1 MFDGES
7 QLLDELFAEQ
17 AARTPDATAVVFQDR
32 SLTYAELDAEADGL
46 ARLLAD
52 RGAGPER
59 LVALVLPRSE
69 RMVVAILA
77 VLKTGAGYVPV
88 DPEYPAERIGHVLED
103 SRPVLVLTE
112 EEVAGRVLGPAKDT
126 PVLLLDAPDVR
137 NRPAAPPAA
146 MPVRGPGS
154 RSPQNPAYVIYTS
167 GSTGRP
173 KGVVIPHSN
182 AVRLLG
188 STDAWYAFGEQDVWP
203 LFHSFAF
210 DVSVWELWGAL
221 LYGGRLVVVPQA
233 VTRSPRDFLR
243 LLVDERVT
251 VLNQTPSAFY
261 QLLAAERDEPELGD
275 RLALRRIVFAGE
287 ALDLGRLEEWY
298 ERHSDDAPVLVNMY
312 GITETTVHA
321 SYIALTRELAA
332 QAAGS
337 AIGTAI
343 PDLSFHVLDEG
354 LRPVAPGEQGE
365 LYVSGPGLARNYAN
379 RPDLTAE
386 RFVACP
392 FGVPGERMYRSG
404 DLVRR
409 AHDGSED
416 LEYVRRADDQ
426 VKLRGFRVELGEIEA
441 ALTREPT
448 IEQAAVVVRDD
459 LADERR
465 LVAYL
470 LPAPGRRVPSPSR
483 LRTLLAARLPS
494 YMIPAAFILLDAFPL
509 TTNGKLD
516 RRALPTPTRE
526 DSVDARLVA
535 PRTER
540 ERALAAVWSEV
551 LGLDEIG
558 VTDDFFALGGD
569 SLSAVRVLT
578 RVAAATGVELP
589 PRALFETPTI
599 ERLAVRA
606 ELADAHDGGPA
617 AGAIPAV
624 CGADE
629 APLSF
634 TQQRFW
640 IQHEADPGEVEY
652 NVHSALRV
660 QGALDTGA
668 LRAALRELAVRHE
681 PLRTTYYAAD
691 GQPSARVTPVADT
704 DVPLRLVDLSGLPR
718 HDLVSELE
726 RVLREEVDRPFDL
739 ARGPVFRAL
748 LVRRGERD
756 HVLALGVHHIA
767 TDGWSAELI
776 TDELSALYTAARQGT
791 DSGLVPLPV
800 RYADYAAWQRH
811 TFDAARRAPQ
821 LAYWRGQ
828 LDGVVPLDLPTDRP
842 RPAVRGGAGAAY
854 RFTLDRQLT
863 DELRQLSAHSGTTL
877 FMTLVAACQLLLSRY
892 SGQRDIVVGTALS
905 GRDHPALERLVG
917 AFINTLALRTDV
929 DGAQPATELLSQVRD
944 CVLGAFS
951 HRDLPFDRLVEE
963 LAPERD
969 PSRTPLVQ
977 AMVLLQNAPVAPD
990 EFGGL
995 RTERVPLPR
1004 TASIFDLTFEFT
1016 ERAGAL
1022 DVMVEYDTA
1031 LFDESTIARAAG
1043 HLRTLASAMAA
1054 GPERPVGDLPLLD
1067 EDERR
1072 LVLADW
1078 NGTAAEPPTQLPVHR
1093 QFAEQAR
1100 RTPDAVAV
1108 SSHRATLTYAELD
1121 ERSSRLAHHLGRY
1134 GVGRGVPV
1142 VLCLGREPELLV
1154 AMLAVLKAGGAYVP
1168 LAPDVPAG
1176 RLRHIVAE
1184 TDTPVV
1190 VTGAAV
1196 AARLDAEGGTA
1207 GASVIDLV
1215 RDWPAIAAQP
1225 ADAPPTDADLDD
1237 PAYLV
1242 YTSGS
1247 TGRPKGVVIPHR
1259 ALLDY
1264 CAWQIRTYGIGAEDR
1279 SASVVGIGFDVAI
1292 AELWPFLCVGG
1303 RLDQPSQEVLD
1314 DPTTLV
1320 DWYIR
1325 RGTTV
1330 TFLPTP
1336 RVESLLDEPA
1346 LPDTRL
1352 RLMVVAG
1359 DVLRRRPR
1367 PGLPFTMV
1375 NGYGPSEAT
1384 VLATTCVVPPQ
1395 EETTDTGLPPIGRPV
1410 DNLAAYV
1417 LDPRGN
1423 PVPAGVPGE
1432 LHLAGAG
1439 LAQGYHNRPDLT
1451 ADRFVA
1457 CPFGKPGERM
1467 YRTGDLVRRRPDG
1480 TLDFLGRIDNQVK
1493 IRGVR
1498 IELGEIES
1506 VIAAREEVAE
1516 VLVTAQETEA
1526 GSRRLV
1532 AYAVAEKGH
1541 DIAVERLSA
1550 ALAEHLPAVMVP
1562 SAFVVLD
1569 RMPLTAN
1576 GKIDRRALPQ
1586 PAPAGSGDA
1595 SYRAPATEAERVLA
1609 EVWAEVLGADRVGLD
1624 DNFFS
1629 LGGDSI
1635 LSLSVVARVR
1645 RAGLQLTSKD
1655 LFRRQTIAELAPY
1668 VGRLTRSDI
1677 ADEAGPAPLT
1687 PIQHWFLDVREGS
1700 GVFHQ
1705 TVTAELG
1712 DDIDLPSLRAA
1723 LAALPAEHP
1732 ALRTRFART
1741 ADGRWTQQ
1749 IADAERGETVRVA
1762 DAADPA
1768 VVAAHMAWLT
1778 GAMDL
1783 EHGPLFR
1790 AVVAESAGRPAR
1802 LHLAAHHLV
1811 VDGVSW
1817 RILLEDLRTAYGQI
1831 RAGER
1836 AGLGPRSSTVP
1847 QWSRRLEAF
1856 VRDGGFAGEL
1866 PHWAGVTGEDDHA
1879 LPADGDGPDTVA
1891 ETRSVTV
1898 RLDEAMTRALLTD
1911 VPDVY
1916 LTEINDVL
1924 LTALARTLT
1933 DWTGRHRVVLAVEG
1947 HGREELFDDLDLSRT
1962 VGWFTSYFPVALTVD
1977 AGDGGWGDLL
1987 KSVKS
1992 QLRRVP
1998 GRGVGHG
2005 ALRYLGAA
2013 KELARDPLPQVAFN
2027 YLGQFDGLLRRTDGD
2042 PLYRAVSPIGL
2053 AEQPSAR
2060 RLHVLDIVGQVNGGR
2075 LEFTWSYSRRRHD
2088 ERTVEALASAFLA
2101 HLSGIVE
2108 HCAQPGAGGRVPS
2121 DFPLSGLDQ
2130 AALDRVVGDGRSV
2143 RDIYPLTPMQSG
2155 MLFHHLMDAGRGV
2168 YLEQTSFD
2176 MAGIHEP
2183 ELFTEAWQR
2192 TVDDLSVLRSS
2203 FRWDGLPEPLQLVYG
2218 QVPFPVAHLD
2228 WCGLD
2233 ADAVRRAHEEY
2244 LSADRDRGIDLGAP
2258 PLFRAVVARLD
2269 GGRVRMIWTFH
2280 HALLDGWSVMRVVH
2294 DMLGHYAELAGQ
2306 RVPASRRTSRPF
2318 GDYVRWL
2325 NAQDTAASEA
2335 YWQRLLA
2342 GREART
2348 PLPYDRP
2355 LPADGTFP
2363 VSTHDT
2369 SAELRLRLTRRT
2381 TDRLYE
2387 TARRA
2392 RITVNTLIQGV
2403 WALLLSR
2410 YSGER
2415 DVVFGATV
2423 AGRPAELE
2431 GAESMAGLFINTL
2444 PVRADVDGEA
2454 RLGEWLRRLQD
2465 EQAEARQHELAPL
2478 HRMHGGE
2485 GRAELFDSVVVFENY
2500 PVDSPS
2506 GDGPRVLAVESSN
2519 STHYPLNVVVYAEE
2533 RLSLLLHYD
2542 TGLFDAGT
2550 VERMSGHLRTLL
2562 ESVAAGPLDRP
2573 VGDLP
2578 PMGPDEYRTLVTD
2591 WAVGRADPVVPRR
2604 VEELIDLHAHRTPD
2618 ALAVIQGTHRVTY
2631 GELERRTNRFAHH
2644 LSALGV
2650 GPETV
2655 VGLAAERGVDGLV
2668 GLLGILKAGGTYLPL
2683 DPAFPED
2690 RLRTMLDDTRP
2701 PVLVTQAHLA
2711 DRFGDRDTILVL
2723 LDGDRPE
2730 TDRYPATPV
2739 RSGRGALDELAYVMY
2754 TSGST
2759 GRPKGVM
2766 IEHRGL
2772 TNIAQ
2777 QSTRAFRITPDSRV
2791 LQFYTMSFDGG
2802 VMEVFMTL
2810 TAGAALVIPDADAQ
2824 RSPAVLARHLRE
2836 DRVTTMMVPPA
2847 VLLSLDADAFPE
2859 LSVVASAGD
2868 VLPPQTARQW
2878 SRGRILLNAYG
2889 PTEISIAAA
2898 FHTVEHETVGRTVPL
2913 GPPVGGSRAH
2923 VLDERLCPVPAGVT
2937 GELYIGGTG
2946 VGRGYL
2952 GRPDLT
2958 AERFV
2963 ADPYGPPGARLYRSG
2978 DMVRWTGDGLLEF
2991 AGRADH
2997 QVKIRGYR
3005 VELGEVENALLELT
3019 DVDKAVVVARAE
3031 DGGARRLV
3039 AYVVPAAGRPAPD
3052 TSALRAAL
3060 AAELPAY
3067 MVPSAFLAL
3076 TELPLRSSGK
3086 VDRGSLPAPTRE
3098 DTVSAAYVA
3107 PRNPTEEALAGIWA
3121 QVLPPG
3127 RIGVEDS
3134 FFDLGGDSIASLRLM
3149 SRLGHAFGV
3158 DISPRDFFDAPT
3170 IAALAEL
3177 LQQKILADLEQDVA
3191 RTAPAT
3197 GEAPGARS

>member
-1 MFDGES
+1 MFDGENR
-7 QLLDELFAEQ
+7 LLDELFAEQ
-17 AARTPDATAVVFQDR
+17 ATKTPDATAVVFQDR
-32 SLTYAELDAEADGL
+32 SLTYAELDAGSDRL
-46 ARLLAD
+46 ARLLAS

-88 DPEYPAERIGHVLED
+88 DPEYPAERIGYVLED

-112 EEVAGRVLGPAKDT
+112 REVAERVSGPAEDT
-126 PVLLLDAPDVR
+126 PMLLLDDPDLHHPPTAP
-137 NRPAAPPAA
+137 AEAP
-146 MPVRGPGS
+146 GHGI
-154 RSPQNPAYVIYTS
+154 RSPRNPAYVIYTS

-173 KGVVIPHSN
+173 KGAVIPHSN
-182 AVRLLG
+182 AVRLLS
-188 STDAWYAFGEQDVWP
+188 STAAWYEFGGHDVWP

-261 QLLAAERDEPELGD
+261 QLLAAEREEPELGGK
-275 RLALRRIVFAGE
+275 LALRRIVFAGE
-287 ALDLGRLEEWY
+287 ALDLGRLGEWY
-298 ERHSDDAPVLVNMY
+298 ERHADDAPVLVNMY

-332 QAAGS
+332 QASGS
-337 AIGTAI
+337 AIGMAI

-354 LRPVAPGEQGE
+354 LRPVASGEQGE

-392 FGVPGERMYRSG
+392 FGEPGERMYRSG

-409 AHDGSED
+409 TEDGEG
-416 LEYVRRADDQ
+416 LEYVGRADDQ

-441 ALTREPT
+441 ALTREPA
-448 IEQAAVVVRDD
+448 IEQAAAVVRDD

-465 LVAYL
+465 LVVYL
-470 LPAPGRRVPSPSR
+470 LPAQGRRVPAPSR
-483 LRTLLAARLPS
+483 LRALLTARLPS
-494 YMIPAAFILLDAFPL
+494 YMIPAAFVVLDAFPL

-516 RRALPTPTRE
+516 RRSLPAPTRE
-526 DSVDARLVA
+526 DSVDAQLVA
-535 PRTER
+535 PRTAR
-540 ERALAAVWSEV
+540 EQALSAVWGEV

-558 VTDDFFALGGD
+558 VKDDFFALGGD

-578 RVAAATGVELP
+578 RVAVATGVELP
-589 PRALFETPTI
+589 PRALFEAPTV
-599 ERLAVRA
+599 ELLAARP
-606 ELADAHDGGPA
+606 ELAGAPDGDPE

-624 CGADE
+624 CAGDE

-634 TQQRFW
+634 TQRRFW
-640 IQHEADPGEVEY
+640 IHHASDPGEVEY
-652 NVHSALRV
+652 NVHSALRL
-660 QGALDTGA
+660 QGPLDTGA
-668 LRAALRELAVRHE
+668 LRTALRELAVRHE
-681 PLRTTYYAAD
+681 PLRTTYDAANGQPVARIASAAD
-691 GQPSARVTPVADT
+691 A
-704 DVPLRLVDLSGLPR
+704 DVPLTLADLSALP
-718 HDLVSELE
+718 HDDLVREQE
-726 RVLREEVDRPFDL
+726 RVLSTEADRPFDL
-739 ARGPVFRAL
+739 VQGPVFRAL

-756 HVLALGVHHIA
+756 HVLVLGVHHIA

-776 TDELSALYTAARQGT
+776 TDELSALYSAARQGT
-791 DSGLVPLPV
+791 EGGLAPLPV
-800 RYADYAAWQRH
+800 RYADYAAWQRA
-811 TFDAARRAPQ
+811 TFAPARLAPQ

-828 LDGVVPLDLPTDRP
+828 LENSVPLDLPTDRP
-842 RPAVRGGAGAAY
+842 RPAVRHGAGAAY
-854 RFTLDRQLT
+854 RCTFDRQLT
-863 DELRQLSAHSGTTL
+863 DELKQLSSQAGTTL

-892 SGQRDIVVGTALS
+892 SGQRDIVVGTAVS
-905 GRDHPALERLVG
+905 GRDHPALESLVG
-917 AFINTLALRTDV
+917 SFINTLALRTDV
-929 DGAQPATELLSQVRD
+929 DGALPATELLGRVRES
-944 CVLGAFS
+944 VLGAFS
-951 HRDLPFDRLVEE
+951 HRELPFDRLVEE
-963 LAPERD
+963 LAPDRD

-977 AMVLLQNAPVAPD
+977 AMVLLQNAPAAPD
-990 EFGGL
+990 GFGGL

-1016 ERAGAL
+1016 ERAGQL

-1031 LFDESTIARAAG
+1031 LFDESTIARTVA
-1043 HLRTLASAMAA
+1043 HLRTLAAAMAA
-1054 GPERPVGDLPLLD
+1054 DPGWPVGDLPLLD
-1067 EDERR
+1067 ADERR
-1072 LVLADW
+1072 SVLREW
-1078 NGTAAEPPTQLPVHR
+1078 NDTAAVLPTELPVHR
-1093 QFAEQAR
+1093 QFAEHAR

-1108 SSHRATLTYAELD
+1108 SSDRATLTYAELD
-1121 ERSSRLAHHLGRY
+1121 ERSGRLAHHLARL
-1134 GVGRGVPV
+1134 GVDRGVPV
-1142 VLCLGREPELLV
+1142 VLCLGRDPELLV
-1154 AMLAVLKAGGAYVP
+1154 AMLGVLKAGGAYVP

-1184 TDTPVV
+1184 TGTPVLL
-1190 VTGAAV
+1190 TGGDV
-1196 AARLDAEGGTA
+1196 AARLDAEDDPV
-1207 GASVIDLV
+1207 GARVIDLG
-1215 RDWPAIAAQP
+1215 RDWPVIAGQP
-1225 ADAPPTDADLDD
+1225 ADAPSAAVDLDD

-1259 ALLDY
+1259 ALVDY
-1264 CAWQIRTYGIGAEDR
+1264 CAWQIRAYGIGSEDR

-1314 DPTTLV
+1314 DPGALV
-1320 DWYIR
+1320 DWYVR

-1336 RVESLLDEPA
+1336 RVESVLDEPA
-1346 LPDTRL
+1346 LSDTRL

-1395 EETTDTGLPPIGRPV
+1395 EETADTGLPPIGRPV

-1423 PVPAGVPGE
+1423 LVPAGVPGE
-1432 LHLAGAG
+1432 LHLAGLG

-1451 ADRFVA
+1451 AERFVA
-1457 CPFGKPGERM
+1457 CPFGEPGSRM

-1506 VIAAREEVAE
+1506 LIAAREEVAE
-1516 VLVTAQETEA
+1516 VLMTAQETGA

-1532 AYAVAEKGH
+1532 AYMVAEKGH
-1541 DIAVERLSA
+1541 EIAADRMSA
-1550 ALAEHLPAVMVP
+1550 ALAEQLPAVMVP

-1569 RMPLTAN
+1569 RMPLTPN
-1576 GKIDRRALPQ
+1576 GKIDRRALPES
-1586 PAPAGSGDA
+1586 APAEPPDA
-1595 SYRAPATEAERVLA
+1595 SYRAPGTEVERVLTD
-1609 EVWAEVLGADRVGLD
+1609 VWAEVLGTERVGLD

-1645 RAGLQLTSKD
+1645 RAGLHLTSKD
-1655 LFRRQTIAELAPY
+1655 LFRRQTIAELAPL
-1668 VGRLTRSDI
+1668 VRRLARADD
-1677 ADEAGPAPLT
+1677 ADETGPAPLT
-1687 PIQHWFLDVREGS
+1687 PIQHWFLDVRDGS
-1700 GVFHQ
+1700 ELFHQ
-1705 TVTAELG
+1705 TVTADLG
-1712 DDIDLPSLRAA
+1712 EDIDVPALRAA
-1723 LAALPAEHP
+1723 LTALPTQHP
-1732 ALRTRFART
+1732 ALRTRFARA
-1741 ADGRWTQQ
+1741 ADGGWAQR
-1749 IADAERGETVRVA
+1749 IVDAEHGETVRVA
-1762 DAADPA
+1762 ASPAAAGADL
-1768 VVAAHMAWLT
+1768 AWLT

-1783 EHGPLFR
+1783 ESGPLFR
-1790 AVVAESAGRPAR
+1790 AVVVSGEAGRPPR

-1831 RAGER
+1831 RAGEPIR
-1836 AGLGPRSSTVP
+1836 LGPPSSSVP
-1847 QWSRRLEAF
+1847 QWSRRLDAL

-1866 PHWAGVTGEDDHA
+1866 SHWAQALGGDDPH
-1879 LPADGDGPDTVA
+1879 LPVDSDGPDTVA
-1891 ETRSVTV
+1891 GTRSVTV
-1898 RLDEAMTRALLTD
+1898 RLDEETTRALLTD

-1933 DWTGRHRVVLAVEG
+1933 DWTDQDRVVLAVEG

-1962 VGWFTSYFPVALTVD
+1962 VGWFTSYFPVALTV
-1977 AGDGGWGDLL
+1977 AHRDGGWDELL

-1992 QLRRVP
+1992 QLRQVP
-1998 GRGVGHG
+1998 GRGIGYG

-2013 KELARDPLPQVAFN
+2013 GELAGDPLPQVAFN

-2042 PLYRAVSPIGL
+2042 PLYRAISPIGL
-2053 AEQPSAR
+2053 AEEPLAH
-2060 RLHVLDIVGQVNGGR
+2060 RLHALDIVGQVGGGR
-2075 LEFTWSYSRRRHD
+2075 LEFTWSYSAGRHD
-2088 ERTVEALASAFLA
+2088 QQTVEALASAFLA
-2101 HLSGIVE
+2101 HLAAIVE
-2108 HCAQPGAGGRVPS
+2108 HCARRGAGGRVPS

-2130 AALDRVVGDGRSV
+2130 AALDRLVGDGRSV

-2155 MLFHHLMDAGRGV
+2155 MLFHHLMDTGHGV
-2168 YLEQTSFD
+2168 YLEQTTFD
-2176 MAGIHEP
+2176 LAGVDRP
-2183 ELFTEAWQR
+2183 KLLAEAWQR
-2192 TVDDLSVLRSS
+2192 TADDTAVLRTSI
-2203 FRWDGLPEPLQLVYG
+2203 RWDGLPEPLQLVHDR
-2218 QVPFPVAHLD
+2218 VTLPVTCLD
-2228 WCGLD
+2228 WSGLD
-2233 ADAVRRAHEEY
+2233 EDARRRAHEEY
-2244 LSADRDRGIDLGAP
+2244 LRADRDRGIDLGAP
-2258 PLFRAVVARLD
+2258 PLFRAAVADL
-2269 GGRVRMIWTFH
+2269 GGGHVRMIWTFH

-2294 DMLGHYAELAGQ
+2294 DMLSHYAELAGE
-2306 RVPASRRTSRPF
+2306 RAPERRTSRPF

-2325 NAQDTAASEA
+2325 NEQDTAAAEA

-2342 GREART
+2342 GHEART

-2355 LPADGTFP
+2355 LSTDGTAP
-2363 VSTHDT
+2363 VATHDT

-2381 TDRLYE
+2381 TESLYE

-2392 RITVNTLIQGV
+2392 RVTVNTLIQGA

-2410 YSGER
+2410 WSGER

-2431 GAESMAGLFINTL
+2431 AAESMAGLFINTL
-2444 PVRADVDGEA
+2444 PVRADVDGDA
-2454 RLGEWLRRLQD
+2454 PLGDWLRRLQN

-2478 HRMHGGE
+2478 HRMRVGE

-2500 PVDSPS
+2500 PVDPS
-2506 GDGPRVLAVESSN
+2506 LDDGPRIVGVESSN
-2519 STHYPLNVVVYAEE
+2519 STHYPLNAVVYAEE

-2542 TGLFDAGT
+2542 TGLFDTAT
-2550 VERMSGHLRTLL
+2550 MERMSGHLRMLL
-2562 ESVAAGPLDRP
+2562 ESVAAGPLDRC
-2573 VGDLP
+2573 VADLP
-2578 PMGPDEYRTLVTD
+2578 LIGEDEYRTLVTD
-2591 WAVGRADPVVPRR
+2591 WAVGRGDPVVPRR
-2604 VEELIDLHAHRTPD
+2604 VEELIDLHAHRAPD
-2618 ALAVIQGTHRVTY
+2618 ALAIIQGARRVTY
-2631 GELERRTNRFAHH
+2631 GELERRTNQFAHH
-2644 LSALGV
+2644 LTALGV

-2655 VGLAAERGVDGLV
+2655 VGLAAERGIDGLV

-2711 DRFGDRDTILVL
+2711 DRFADRDTTLVL
-2723 LDGDRPE
+2723 LDADRSAI
-2730 TDRYPATPV
+2730 DGYPVATPV
-2739 RSGRGALDELAYVMY
+2739 RSSRGPLGELAYVMY

-2766 IEHRGL
+2766 IQHRGL

-2847 VLLSLDADAFPE
+2847 VLLSLDPDGFPE
-2859 LSVVASAGD
+2859 LAVVASAGD
-2868 VLPPQTARQW
+2868 VLPPQTARRW
-2878 SRGRILLNAYG
+2878 SRGRTLLNAYG

-2898 FHTVEHETVGRTVPL
+2898 FHIVEPETVGRTVPI
-2913 GPPVGGSRAH
+2913 GPPVGGSHAH
-2923 VLDERLCPVPAGVT
+2923 VLDERLRPVPTGVT

-2963 ADPYGPPGARLYRSG
+2963 ADPFGSPGARLYRSG
-2978 DMVRWTGDGLLEF
+2978 DMVRWTADGLLEF

-3005 VELGEVENALLELT
+3005 VELEEVENALLKLDE
-3019 DVDKAVVVARAE
+3019 VAEAVVVARAE
-3031 DGGARRLV
+3031 DGGTKRLV
-3039 AYVVPAAGRPAPD
+3039 AYVVPADKRTRPD
-3052 TSALRAAL
+3052 LTALRAAL

-3067 MVPSAFLAL
+3067 MVPSALLVLA
-3076 TELPLRSSGK
+3076 ELPLGASGK
-3086 VDRGSLPAPTRE
+3086 VDRKGLPAPTRE

-3107 PRNPTEEALAGIWA
+3107 PRDPTEQALADIWA

-3127 RIGVEDS
+3127 RIGVQDS

-3158 DISPRDFFDAPT
+3158 EISPRDFFDAPT
-3170 IAALAEL
+3170 IAALAAL

-3191 RTAPAT
+3191 H
-3197 GEAPGARS
+3197 S